1 MFIENAA
8 LKRLSSSGR
17 SGMSAVMPLLT
28 ELSRM
33 CCGVEFS
40 AWEHL
45 VHSSSQANDSFIRA
59 IGG

>member
-1 MFIENAA
+1 
-8 LKRLSSSGR
+8 
-17 SGMSAVMPLLT
+17 MSAVMPLLT